1 MMVAIAG
8 FNKDQ
13 IFAAVRQMYSDVAT
27 APSRRYHFPTGRDAC
42 RFVGYP
48 DGMLDVIP
56 ATALESFAGVGFPF
70 RAGVVRRGD
79 TVLDLGAG
87 SGTDTLIAANLVGPQ
102 GRVYALDFTPAMI
115 SKLRRNIAQAGVSNV
130 EVIEGNAE
138 AIPLPDASI
147 DVATS
152 NGVLNLVPDKPKAI
166 AEIFRV
172 LRLGGRVQI
181 ADIVISRPV
190 GKSAL
195 SDPSLWA
202 ECVVGASIEEDYLD
216 LFRMTGFAEVTVLR
230 RHDYF
235 SGSASADTRRIAAA
249 LGGKAA
255 EITMHRP
262 RTGQARS
269 VANLRRWSPF
279 ALGRRASQHGLVGL
293 LATGAALVACYGL
306 LGLVAVLGIMGL
318 SMPLNEGA
326 WAASIVGL
334 AALSPVGLALNLRVH
349 RAVGPIVIGVAGALL
364 VTYAMLGQ
372 YDWRIEAT
380 GFAALAGAVLWDRY
394 LFRNAIGC

>member
-1 MMVAIAG
+1 MVAIAG

-27 APSRRYHFPTGRDAC
+27 APSRQYHFPTGRDAC
-42 RFVGYP
+42 RFAGYP
-48 DGMLDVIP
+48 DAMLGAVP
-56 ATALESFAGVGFPF
+56 TTAIESFAGVGFPF
-70 RAGVVRRGD
+70 RAGVIQRGD

-87 SGTDTLIAANLVGPQ
+87 SGTDTLIAADLVGPQ
-102 GRVYALDFTPAMI
+102 GKVYALDITPAMI
-115 SKLRRNIAQAGVSNV
+115 AKLRSNIAQAGVSNV

-138 AIPLPDASI
+138 AIPLPDASV
-147 DVATS
+147 DVVTS
-152 NGVLNLVPDKPKAI
+152 NGALNLVPDKPKAI

-172 LRLGGRVQI
+172 LRPGGRVQI
-181 ADIVISRPV
+181 ADIVVSRPV

-216 LFRMTGFAEVTVLR
+216 LFRMTGFADVTVLR
-230 RHDYF
+230 RYDYF

-255 EITMHRP
+255 EITMYRP
-262 RTGQARS
+262 DAAQSRPT
-269 VANLRRWSPF
+269 ANVRRWSPF

-306 LGLVAVLGIMGL
+306 LALVAVLGIMGL

-326 WAASIVGL
+326 WAAAIVGL
-334 AALSPVGLALNLRVH
+334 AALSPIGLALNLQVH
-349 RAVGPIVIGVAGALL
+349 RTVGPILIGAAGALL
-364 VTYAMLGQ
+364 VAYAMLGH
-372 YDWRIEAT
+372 YDWRIEAV